1 MFSRCGSPLWVAGE
15 SVWAPKICGGSPL
28 WFPAVVPRGGAPSS
42 VTKSFT
48 MLHGRLRELRGA
60 KRCSGG
66 GSAKFPGNHKGTTTA
81 NHNGETQR
89 EMRNVMFMKLR
100 VEKVSVCILERPT
113 ECFQCVFI
121 LKGKSSIFQN
131 NLNYMGNLQG
141 YFSKLLRSMRFL
153 CIYSVH
159 SWFQNT

>member
-1 MFSRCGSPLWVAGE
+1 MFPRCGSLLWVL
-15 SVWAPKICGGSPL
+15 CGSL
-28 WFPAVVPRGGAPSS
+28 VWFPVAV
-42 VTKSFT
+42 
-48 MLHGRLRELRGA
+48 LHGRLRELRGA
-60 KRCSGG
+60 KGWSGG
-66 GSAKFPGNHKGTTTA
+66 GSAKFPGERLGAPPRGTTPGDREGPTTV

-100 VEKVSVCILERPT
+100 VEKVSECILERPT

-141 YFSKLLRSMRFL
+141 YFSKLLRNMRFL

>member
-1 MFSRCGSPLWVAGE
+1 MSRCVSPLCFTV
-15 SVWAPKICGGSPL
+15 VFHRCGSPL
-28 WFPAVVPRGGAPSS
+28 WFPAAVPRGGC
-42 VTKSFT
+42 
-48 MLHGRLRELRGA
+48 LRELRGA

-100 VEKVSVCILERPT
+100 VEKVSECILERPT

-141 YFSKLLRSMRFL
+141 YFSKLLRNMRFL